1 MLSVL
6 LWKEYRE
13 HRLVWAAVA
22 FVAAAS
28 LPFLPF
34 VIARRMAKP
43 ARLAKSLTRGDNRP
57 VLDLRPDLRRHA
69 ARRRT

>member
-13 HRLVWAAVA
+13 HRIVWAALA

-28 LPFLPF
+28 LLFLP
-34 VIARRMAKP
+34 VVVAPGGLEGHPETRNILRVLVVALAR
-43 ARLAKSLTRGDNRP
+43 
-57 VLDLRPDLRRHA
+57 V
-69 ARRRT
+69 